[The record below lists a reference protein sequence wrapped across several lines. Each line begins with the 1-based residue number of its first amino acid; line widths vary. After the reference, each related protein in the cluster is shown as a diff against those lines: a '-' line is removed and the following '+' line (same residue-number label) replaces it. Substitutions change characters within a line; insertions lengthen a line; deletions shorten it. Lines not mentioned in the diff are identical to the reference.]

1 MFILESRV
9 EEIRYIVHFAWCT
22 VKDCRMSWSTL
33 QTDKK
38 KTSRQ
43 MSKMGYTIPPICF
56 LIPIKNKE
64 HKQEAQCA
72 QKGGGRLLVFVICG
86 FIKNFYQILISYCK
100 FIMLKALK

>member
-1 MFILESRV
+1 
-9 EEIRYIVHFAWCT
+9 
-22 VKDCRMSWSTL
+22 
-33 QTDKK
+33 
-38 KTSRQ
+38 

-100 FIMLKALK
+100 FIMLKALKWGMLHLFTLIFQ